1 MKDVIRKT
9 THIASQE
16 LLKEEGSSDWDQ
28 EELKHVV
35 DQFPEFVCD
44 RNSKYGS
51 KKGSSIRPQS
61 LSSSDS
67 SIKYKSKSKLHSNK
81 NESRDAHSSSSTEG
95 LLSDDVIRTPDDLN
109 TPDPLIDSVFDGEL
123 DWESENSTP
132 ITPVAPIPTYSA
144 REEFEDNRSWKTVR
158 IGDKDYK
165 LDLKVIEPYKKIL
178 SHGGYYGDGLNA
190 LVIFTGCYL
199 PDKSRRDYHYVM
211 DNLFLYV
218 INTLELLVVEDYM
231 IVYFHGTTHKNRTPG
246 LRWLKRCY
254 EMIDRRLR
262 KNLKGLLI
270 VHPTI
275 WFKTVML
282 MIKPFIS
289 AKFAAKIHYVKNLES
304 LKDMVPTEQIYIPD
318 EIKKYD
324 SSVTKSSTTPPG
336 FL

>member
-1 MKDVIRKT
+1 MKDITRNT
-9 THIASQE
+9 TQNVSQE
-16 LLKEEGSSDWDQ
+16 LLKEDGTNDWDQ

-35 DQFPEFVCD
+35 DQFPEFVCNKD
-44 RNSKYGS
+44 SKYIA
-51 KKGSSIRPQS
+51 KKTSYTRPQS

-67 SIKYKSKSKLHSNK
+67 SVKYKSKFK
-81 NESRDAHSSSSTEG
+81 NNSSGNEIRDAHSSSSTEG
-95 LLSDDVIRTPDDLN
+95 LLSDEIIRTPVDLN

-132 ITPVAPIPTYSA
+132 VTPVAPIPTYSA
-144 REEFEDNRSWKTVR
+144 REEYEDNKAWKTVH

-231 IVYFHGTTHKNRTPG
+231 IVYFHGTANKNRTPG

-275 WFKTVML
+275 WFKTVIL

-289 AKFAAKIHYVKNLES
+289 AKFAAKIHYVKNLEN
-304 LKDMVPTEQIYIPD
+304 LKEMVPTEQIYIPD
-318 EIKKYD
+318 EIKNYD
-324 SSVTKSSTTPPG
+324 ALVTKSSSTPQG